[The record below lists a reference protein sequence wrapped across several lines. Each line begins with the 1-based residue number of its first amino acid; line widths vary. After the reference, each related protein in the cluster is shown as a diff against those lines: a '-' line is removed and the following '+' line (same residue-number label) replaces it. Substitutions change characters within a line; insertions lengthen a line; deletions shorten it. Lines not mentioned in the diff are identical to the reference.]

1 MAIRPSIYIG
11 LGGTGIMAVSY
22 TKKLFVDAYK
32 GVDNI
37 PRQIAFMAIDFDL
50 AAPEN
55 PSLATDMHDDF
66 LSFSSVS
73 AASPK
78 TLYNVRSQMGD
89 YSWMFPSNS
98 RYLGNIISDGASQVR
113 TYGRFL
119 TEMIQDSIIRRVS
132 DCITQVR
139 SIQASLDA
147 NETKNQ
153 PIDIHIAMSLAGGTG
168 CGSFLNVA
176 QLIREE
182 FPQVQMHIIGYGVL
196 HSVFRTM
203 DTSGTKTPRVVANA
217 YSAILDLDYLM
228 GASSDN
234 PIQISLNGRRQVL
247 RTPIYDEFYV
257 VDNETE
263 YGKRVDHVNKLCEV
277 IGLGMYVSG
286 GDMGNNAHSGFSNY
300 GWTSAGN
307 YNISP
312 KLGWVQGLGA
322 CQVVYKGEELAEI
335 YSLKAALNLIT
346 NLQNVSLDVDK
357 AAIDWAVEN
366 NVREDL
372 NFDQL
377 IDTICDIKKVN
388 INAAPLDIDDSLSEI
403 RQRVERYVKTRPEFK
418 EDKDPKELI
427 QKLKK
432 SLRDKVETL
441 ISAENGVANSKG
453 FLSSL
458 MKNLT
463 IYRTE
468 MEVERALYEKKVA
481 DRQPVLEAEYKNYE
495 AYLKKLFKSKRT
507 MSTML
512 EEGIGKVAKDIL
524 IDNLEVERRKVAAE
538 IFTILLTD
546 VNSLYDRVKELDNK
560 LSALKELHRDEL
572 VAKQNVTVSSLVFEY
587 DLSAKDRLRMEFE
600 PTKNFYY
607 EFFRSLGTSLLD
619 IDVNEELGRKVLE
632 YCAALPQ
639 AKAYRDKLIVDV
651 VEELSPEDYAIFKKN
666 VSEKSSRLLR
676 LDNRGQ
682 KVGNSLATAAM
693 VQCYLVSIY
702 KGDKTKQTRLE
713 RDIKFFV
720 DDAREKEFIYS
731 DADSMKQKM
740 IFYRS
745 DRAIIPYCIAAFDEN
760 TVEREYNALLRD
772 AMTTGTTS
780 FNPHFDKQIF
790 EAMRQVDFKLKPE
803 MQNEAEF
810 YWVCGNF
817 FGWTDII
824 ETQYI
829 MEKNDKNEAVRI
841 ESKENVS
848 HTKYIRCH
856 KGKYQVWNENG
867 MSTGVDGKWV
877 SLGNINHRD
886 TAFNY
891 FKTVVLPEL
900 KNTLHDR
907 ILELLIA
914 NGRKG
919 YKLLI
924 QGIIDDGKTDYI
936 NKIACTDK
944 NSLTYC
950 SEQNGEQDRFNKE
963 WEFIVKDLIN
973 VIDNFK

>member
-11 LGGTGIMAVSY
+11 LGGTGIMAVSCI
-22 TKKLFVDAYK
+22 KKLFVDAYK

-37 PRQIAFMAIDFDL
+37 PGQIAFIAIDFDS
-50 AAPEN
+50 AAIDNSNLP
-55 PSLATDMHDDF
+55 ADMHDDF
-66 LSFSSVS
+66 LSFSSTAVTS
-73 AASPK
+73 SK
-78 TLYNVRSQMGD
+78 TLYWIMSQMGD
-89 YSWMFPSNS
+89 CSWMFPNNVRFLPPS
-98 RYLGNIISDGASQVR
+98 ISDGAGQVR
-113 TYGRFL
+113 TSGRFL
-119 TEMIQDSIIRRVS
+119 TEMVQDSIIRRIS
-132 DCITQVR
+132 DCITQIR
-139 SIQASLDA
+139 SIQAKL
-147 NETKNQ
+147 ETDWAGNL

-168 CGSFLNVA
+168 SGSFLNVA
-176 QLIREE
+176 QLIRER
-182 FPQVQMHIIGYGVL
+182 FQNQVHIIGYGVL

-203 DTSGTKTPRVVANA
+203 DPSGNKTPRVVANA

-228 GASSDN
+228 GAFSDN

-263 YGKRVDHVNKLCEV
+263 FGERVDHVDELCGV
-277 IGLGMYVSG
+277 IGLGMY
-286 GDMGNNAHSGFSNY
+286 MHSYVMRYLGHL
-300 GWTSAGN
+300 GWQTGLFD
-307 YNISP
+307 IPP

-335 YSLKAALNLIT
+335 YSLIAALNLIT

-357 AAIDWAVEN
+357 VAIDWAVEN

-388 INAAPLDIDDSLSEI
+388 INATLLDIDDSLSEI
-403 RQRVERYVKTRPEFK
+403 RQRVERYVKTRPGFI
-418 EDKDPKELI
+418 EDKDLMELFI
-427 QKLKK
+427 LRLKT
-432 SLRDKVETL
+432 SLQDKVEAL
-441 ISAENGVANSKG
+441 ISEENGVANSKG

-481 DRQPVLEAEYKNYE
+481 DRQPVLETEYKNYE
-495 AYLKKLFKSKRT
+495 AYSKKLFKSKKT
-507 MSTML
+507 MSIML
-512 EEGIGKVAKDIL
+512 EEGIGKIARDIL

-560 LSALKELHRDEL
+560 LSALKKQYKEEL
-572 VAKQNVTVSSLVFEY
+572 VSKQNVGTSLRFFEY

-600 PTKNFYY
+600 PSENFYY

-619 IDVNEELGRKVLE
+619 IEVNEELSKRLLE

-676 LDNRGQ
+676 LDNRGLFCETR
-682 KVGNSLATAAM
+682 SMMPTARM
-693 VQCYLVSIY
+693 VQNYVISIY
-702 KGDKTKQTRLE
+702 KNDNLRTTRLE
-713 RDIKFFV
+713 SDGTLLPEIKK
-720 DDAREKEFIYS
+720 DFICSEY
-731 DADSMKQKM
+731 ASMKQKM
-740 IFYRS
+740 IFYCS
-745 DRAIIPYCIAAFDEN
+745 DMAIIPYCIAAFDEN
-760 TVEREYNALLRD
+760 TVEREYNTLLRD
-772 AMTTGTTS
+772 AMTTGTIS

-790 EAMRQVDFKLKPE
+790 EAMCKVDFKLKPE

-848 HTKYIRCH
+848 HTKYIRCN

-867 MSTGVDGKWV
+867 ISTGLDGKWV
-877 SLGNINHRD
+877 SLGNTNHRD
-886 TAFNY
+886 KAFNY

>member
-886 TAFNY
+886 KAFNY

>member
-37 PRQIAFMAIDFDL
+37 PGQIDFIAVDFDL
-50 AAPEN
+50 AASKQSTLPAN
-55 PSLATDMHDDF
+55 LYDDS

-73 AASPK
+73 AANPQQ
-78 TLYNVRSQMGD
+78 LYDVKSSLGEYR
-89 YSWMFPSNS
+89 WMFPNNVRFLPPS
-98 RYLGNIISDGASQVR
+98 ISDGAGQVR
-113 TYGRFL
+113 TSGRFL
-119 TEMIQDSIIRRVS
+119 TEMVQENIINRVS
-132 DCITQVR
+132 SSINKVR
-139 SIQASLDA
+139 SIQTTLD
-147 NETKNQ
+147 NDETKNQ

-176 QLIREE
+176 QLIRER
-182 FPQVQMHIIGYGVL
+182 FQNQVHIIGYGVI
-196 HSVFRTM
+196 HSVFRAM
-203 DTSGTKTPRVVANA
+203 DPSGNKTPRVVANA
-217 YSAILDLDYLM
+217 YSAILDLDYLLE
-228 GASSDN
+228 ATKN
-234 PIQISLNGRRQVL
+234 KIQISLNGRSQTL
-247 RTPIYDEFYV
+247 RDYIYDEFYV

-277 IGLGMYVSG
+277 IGLGMYVSSGEMGDKARG
-286 GDMGNNAHSGFSNY
+286 GARNT
-300 GWTSAGN
+300 GWKGGQ
-307 YNISP
+307 YDISP

-346 NLQNVSLDVDK
+346 NLQNSSLDVDK

-366 NVREDL
+366 KVREDL

-377 IDTICDIKKVN
+377 IDTICEIKKVN

-403 RQRVERYVKTRPEFK
+403 RQRVERYVKTRPGFI
-418 EDKDPKELI
+418 EDKDLKELI

-432 SLRDKVETL
+432 SLRDKVEALT
-441 ISAENGVANSKG
+441 SAENGVANSKG

-495 AYLKKLFKSKRT
+495 AYSKKLFKAKKT

-546 VNSLYDRVKELDNK
+546 VNAFYDRVKELDNK

-572 VAKQNVTVSSLVFEY
+572 VAKQNVTASSLVFEY
-587 DLSAKDRLRMEFE
+587 DLSVKDRLRMEFE
-600 PTKNFYY
+600 PTENFYS

-619 IDVNEELGRKVLE
+619 IDVNEELSKRLLA

-639 AKAYRDKLIVDV
+639 AEAYRDKLIVDV
-651 VEELSPEDYAIFKKN
+651 VEELSQEDYATFKKI
-666 VSEKSSRLLR
+666 VLEKSSRLLR
-676 LDNRGQ
+676 LDDRGQ
-682 KVGNSLATAAM
+682 TVDNRLATA
-693 VQCYLVSIY
+693 VLDRTCLVLINKCDSERI
-702 KGDKTKQTRLE
+702 TRLE
-713 RDIKFFV
+713 GDTRFFV
-720 DDAREKEFIYS
+720 EDNDRKEFIYS
-731 DADSMKQKM
+731 EADSMKQKM

-745 DRAIIPYCIAAFDEN
+745 DRAIIPYCIAAFDEI
-760 TVEREYNALLRD
+760 TVEREYSRLLRN
-772 AMTTGTTS
+772 AMTAGTTS

-848 HTKYIRCH
+848 HTKYIRCY

-867 MSTGVDGKWV
+867 MSTGLDGKWV
-877 SLGNINHRD
+877 SLGNTNQREK
-886 TAFNY
+886 AFNY
-891 FKTVVLPEL
+891 FKTVVLPEI
-900 KNTLHDR
+900 KNTLHDK
-907 ILELLIA
+907 IYEELHQ
-914 NGRKG
+914 NRKI
-919 YKLLI
+919 YKSVI
-924 QGIIDDGKTDYI
+924 QGIIDDGKADYI
-936 NKIACTDK
+936 DKIACTDK
-944 NSLTYC
+944 NSLTYY
-950 SEQNGEQDRFNKE
+950 SKQNGEQDRFNKE

-973 VIDNFK
+973 AIDNFK

>member
-11 LGGTGIMAVSY
+11 LGGTGIMAVSCI
-22 TKKLFVDAYK
+22 KKLFVDAYK

-37 PRQIAFMAIDFDL
+37 PGQIAFIAIDFDS
-50 AAPEN
+50 AAIDNSNLP
-55 PSLATDMHDDF
+55 ADMHDDF
-66 LSFSSVS
+66 LSFSSTAVTS
-73 AASPK
+73 SK
-78 TLYNVRSQMGD
+78 TLYWIMSQMGD
-89 YSWMFPSNS
+89 CSWMFPNNVRFLPPS
-98 RYLGNIISDGASQVR
+98 ISDGAGQVR
-113 TYGRFL
+113 TNGRFL
-119 TEMIQDSIIRRVS
+119 TEMVQDSIIRRIS
-132 DCITQVR
+132 DCITQIR
-139 SIQASLDA
+139 SIQAKL
-147 NETKNQ
+147 ETDWAGNL

-168 CGSFLNVA
+168 SGSFLNVA
-176 QLIREE
+176 QLIRER
-182 FPQVQMHIIGYGVL
+182 FQNQVHIIGYGVL

-203 DTSGTKTPRVVANA
+203 DPSGNKTPRVVANA
-217 YSAILDLDYLM
+217 YSAILDLDYLLE
-228 GASSDN
+228 ATKN
-234 PIQISLNGRRQVL
+234 KIQISLNGRSQVL

-263 YGKRVDHVNKLCEV
+263 FGERVDHVDELCGV
-277 IGLGMYVSG
+277 IGLGMY
-286 GDMGNNAHSGFSNY
+286 MHSYVMRYLGHL
-300 GWTSAGN
+300 GWKTGLFD
-307 YNISP
+307 IPP
-312 KLGWVQGLGA
+312 KLGWVQALGA

-346 NLQNVSLDVDK
+346 NLQNSSLDVDK

-366 NVREDL
+366 KVREDL

-388 INAAPLDIDDSLSEI
+388 INTVPLDIDDSLSEI
-403 RQRVERYVKTRPEFK
+403 RQRVERYVKTRPGFI
-418 EDKDPKELI
+418 EDKDLKKLI
-427 QKLKK
+427 QELKI
-432 SLRDKVETL
+432 SLRDKVEALT
-441 ISAENGVANSKG
+441 SAENGVANFKG

-463 IYRTE
+463 VYRTE
-468 MEVERALYEKKVA
+468 MEVERVLYEKKVA
-481 DRQPVLEAEYKNYE
+481 DRMPVLATEYKNYE
-495 AYLKKLFKSKRT
+495 AYSKRLFKSKRT

-524 IDNLEVERRKVAAE
+524 IDNLEAERRKVAAE
-538 IFTILLTD
+538 IFTVLLTD
-546 VNSLYDRVKELDNK
+546 VNALYDRVKELDNK
-560 LSALKELHRDEL
+560 LFALKKQYKEEL
-572 VAKQNVTVSSLVFEY
+572 VSKQNVDTSLRFFEY
-587 DLSAKDRLRMEFE
+587 DLSAKDRQKVEFE
-600 PTKNFYY
+600 PTDYIYY
-607 EFFRSLGTSLLD
+607 EFFRNLGTSLLD
-619 IDVNEELGRKVLE
+619 IDVNEELSKRLLA

-639 AKAYRDKLIVDV
+639 ANMYRYKLIVNV
-651 VEELSPEDYAIFKKN
+651 VEELSPEDYATFKEI
-666 VSEKSSRLLR
+666 VLEKSSRLLR

-693 VQCYLVSIY
+693 VQRLFILIN
-702 KGDKTKQTRLE
+702 KLDNTWTTRLE
-713 RDIKFFV
+713 RDTRFFV

-886 TAFNY
+886 KAFNY

>member
-11 LGGTGIMAVSY
+11 LGGTGIMAVSCI
-22 TKKLFVDAYK
+22 KKLFVDAYK

-37 PRQIAFMAIDFDL
+37 PGQIAFIAIDFDS
-50 AAPEN
+50 AAIYNSNLP
-55 PSLATDMHDDF
+55 ADMHDDF
-66 LSFSSVS
+66 LSFSSTAVTS
-73 AASPK
+73 SK
-78 TLYNVRSQMGD
+78 TLYGVMNQMRD
-89 YSWMFPSNS
+89 CSWMFPNNVRFLSPTV
-98 RYLGNIISDGASQVR
+98 SDVVGQVR
-113 TYGRFL
+113 TSGRFL
-119 TEMIQDSIIRRVS
+119 TEMVQDSIIRRIS
-132 DCITQVR
+132 DCITQIR
-139 SIQASLDA
+139 SIQAKL
-147 NETKNQ
+147 ETDWAGNL
-153 PIDIHIAMSLAGGTG
+153 PIDIHIAMSLVGGTG
-168 CGSFLNVA
+168 SGSFLNVA
-176 QLIREE
+176 QLIRER
-182 FPQVQMHIIGYGVL
+182 FQNQVHIIGYGVL

-203 DTSGTKTPRVVANA
+203 DPSGNKTPRVVANA

-228 GASSDN
+228 GASSYN

-247 RTPIYDEFYV
+247 RSPIYDEFYV

-263 YGKRVDHVNKLCEV
+263 FGERVDHVDELCGV
-277 IGLGMYVSG
+277 IGLGMY
-286 GDMGNNAHSGFSNY
+286 MHSYVMRYLGHL
-300 GWTSAGN
+300 GWKTGLFD
-307 YNISP
+307 IPP

-335 YSLKAALNLIT
+335 YSLKAALNVIT

-366 NVREDL
+366 KVREDL

-388 INAAPLDIDDSLSEI
+388 INAAPLDVDDSLSEI
-403 RQRVERYVKTRPEFK
+403 RQRVERYVKTRPGFK
-418 EDKDPKELI
+418 EDKDLKELI
-427 QKLKK
+427 QELKK

-441 ISAENGVANSKG
+441 ISAENGVANTKG

-463 IYRTE
+463 IYLTK
-468 MEVERALYEKKVA
+468 MEVGRVLYEKKVA
-481 DRQPVLEAEYKNYE
+481 DRMPVFATEYKNYE
-495 AYLKKLFKSKRT
+495 AYSKRLFKSKRT

-524 IDNLEVERRKVAAE
+524 IDNLEAERRKVAVE
-538 IFTILLTD
+538 IFTVLLTD
-546 VNSLYDRVKELDNK
+546 VNALYDRVKELDNK
-560 LSALKELHRDEL
+560 LFALKKQYKEEL
-572 VAKQNVTVSSLVFEY
+572 VSKQNVDTSLRFFEY

-600 PTKNFYY
+600 PTKNFYS
-607 EFFRSLGTSLLD
+607 EFFKSLGSSSILNM
-619 IDVNEELGRKVLE
+619 DVNEELDKRLLE

-682 KVGNSLATAAM
+682 KVGNSLATAGM
-693 VQCYLVSIY
+693 VQNYVISIY
-702 KGDKTKQTRLE
+702 KNDNSRTTRLE
-713 RDIKFFV
+713 SDGTLLPEIKK
-720 DDAREKEFIYS
+720 DFIYS
-731 DADSMKQKM
+731 EFDSMKQKM

-745 DRAIIPYCIAAFDEN
+745 DMAIIPYCIAAFDEN

-772 AMTTGTTS
+772 AMTTGITS

-790 EAMRQVDFKLKPE
+790 EAMRKVDFKLKPE

-877 SLGNINHRD
+877 SLGNTNHRGK
-886 TAFNY
+886 AFNY
-891 FKTVVLPEL
+891 FKTIVLPKI
-900 KNTLHDR
+900 KNTLHYR

-936 NKIACTDK
+936 DKIACTDK

-973 VIDNFK
+973 AIDNFK